1 MTEVNKNIDNGKNK
15 MGYAFF
21 QIPSGETWTFKASS
35 RILPD
40 QPGY

>member
-21 QIPSGETWTFKASS
+21 QIPSGETWTQVLFAGM
-35 RILPD
+35 R
-40 QPGY
+40 